1 MLSPLLLLVELRGRC
16 ATRGRAWNSTTP
28 PRYGETDSLRIQTQP
43 AFYAP
48 LQMSSRAV
56 DGAVACTQ
64 DREKAGNPRELWL
77 YKDGICSYLEVS
89 FNCPLLDDFVARDY
103 EVVDER
109 KFQGAIVRLLR
120 RKAQ

>member
-1 MLSPLLLLVELRGRC
+1 MLSPLLLLVEFRGRC

-64 DREKAGNPRELWL
+64 DREKAGNPPGSVLA
-77 YKDGICSYLEVS
+77 
-89 FNCPLLDDFVARDY
+89 VALHRPPTLRTIA
-103 EVVDER
+103 ERNWANSAVVR
-109 KFQGAIVRLLR
+109 FSGGTGGVAAAWARQKRNPHPR
-120 RKAQ
+120 